1 MDFSLFTRK
10 RKKRQNRTLKQI
22 KQPDY
27 SLKQLKALAK
37 KVGVTTSGNKKEIAK
52 RILKLR
58 GHLTPRASDGLT
70 RQQKD
75 ILERMSN
82 FSHQELILR

>member
-1 MDFSLFTRK
+1 MDFFSFTRK
-10 RKKRQNRTLKQI
+10 TKKIKNRTLKQI
-22 KQPDY
+22 KKPEY
-27 SLKQLKALAK
+27 SLKQLKSLAK

-58 GHLTPRASDGLT
+58 GHLTPRAADGLT

-82 FSHQELILR
+82 FSLF